1 MIASKSGQ
9 NPREKMKEVPG
20 FAWAAAA
27 AAVSINRQKEDVK
40 KIFVLNFTLFS
51 SSYIEIDLPYN
62 TV

>member
-40 KIFVLNFTLFS
+40 KNFC
-51 SSYIEIDLPYN
+51 P
-62 TV
+62 